1 MPRTRIERMT
11 FSFPLRSS
19 RTRQVQVRRDY
30 DCANAACSESC
41 VMTALGF
48 PWASP
53 PNLPLLCR
61 SDHNLMQLLESS
73 NRTVSVIIKKG
84 DIS

>member
-1 MPRTRIERMT
+1 MPRTRIEQMT
-11 FSFPLRSS
+11 FSFPVGPLDSS
-19 RTRQVQVRRDY
+19 VQVRRDY